1 MLNEGKKH
9 VRPAS
14 FWPRQQTNKNQKIVM
29 VILVSGTVAE
39 NQLVTCGLCSPF
51 DNIKIKE
58 GEEVAHLPGQD

>member
-14 FWPRQQTNKNQKIVM
+14 FWPRQKNKNIVM
-29 VILVSGTVAE
+29 VILVSVTVAE